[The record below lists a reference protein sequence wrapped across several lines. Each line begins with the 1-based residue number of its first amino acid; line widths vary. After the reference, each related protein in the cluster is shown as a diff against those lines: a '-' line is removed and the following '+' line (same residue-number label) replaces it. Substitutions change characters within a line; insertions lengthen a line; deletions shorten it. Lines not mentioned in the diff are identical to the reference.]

1 MTRLSSLAQLS
12 ISVLCAFLFIALATA
27 QSCNTDQN
35 PYCRGNDE
43 LEQLCCPYPN
53 VCYWQ
58 RGRIPSCCA
67 AGQVCLGEGGYITP
81 QPIVTPTPE
90 EEPEPEP
97 EPSTITSY
105 ITQPNNG
112 GGGGVIVVTETDD
125 DICNNG
131 CHTITSYAG
140 GAWDTVTSE
149 VGGAFSTVTSN
160 IAGGY
165 QTVTSTVGQVATD
178 AATDI
183 VQVINGKA
191 SIEQARLLWVVAG
204 ACGCGLWLLA

>member
-1 MTRLSSLAQLS
+1 MTRLSSLAQLL
-12 ISVLCAFLFIALATA
+12 ISVVRALLFITLASA

-90 EEPEPEP
+90 PEP

-105 ITQPNNG
+105 VTQPNNGG
-112 GGGGVIVVTETDD
+112 GGGGVIVVTETDND
-125 DICNNG
+125 CNNA

-165 QTVTSTVGQVATD
+165 ETVTSTIGQVATE

-191 SIEQARLLWVVAG
+191 SIEQARLLWVLAG
-204 ACGCGLWLLA
+204 AFGGGFWLLA